1 MQLMAALKPPNKA
14 ESDVCL
20 EKPEGLQ
27 TQQSRWATW
36 AQPLPAVTITCCS
49 TQPRHNPPKAGRTEA
64 ASPRGANCKRSTQP
78 CKAQTGKEKL
88 MIAQDRNTGGSF
100 KPCPYCEQQN
110 GLFKKLSWCT
120 SPAQC
125 RGVSL
130 MLQSSSWTQHRP
142 SLLCCAQWDEVACS
156 SAKSSARGISSSQFK
171 CMQSL
176 ENQEVPV
183 QHARALWD
191 TKALLQFLWDCLI
204 PFPQT
209 CLEISPL
216 FGGIKGKGS
225 TAGWWARSTLCT
237 RLGAAFIRKIEAVL
251 EDEALYP
258 AEKSAEEQNSGWSAG
273 NCEGVNCRSASTKRN
288 MLLVIWGERIA
299 LSRCYT

>member
-110 GLFKKLSWCT
+110 GLFKKLSWRT

-125 RGVSL
+125 KGVSL

-191 TKALLQFLWDCLI
+191 TKALLQFL
-204 PFPQT
+204 
-209 CLEISPL
+209 
-216 FGGIKGKGS
+216 
-225 TAGWWARSTLCT
+225 
-237 RLGAAFIRKIEAVL
+237 
-251 EDEALYP
+251 
-258 AEKSAEEQNSGWSAG
+258 
-273 NCEGVNCRSASTKRN
+273 
-288 MLLVIWGERIA
+288 
-299 LSRCYT
+299 